1 MLGAYPGIWIISVE
15 FWTPLKLGLLFQA
28 LLDKNPEHR
37 ASLWHLKEH
46 EWILQEVKRDE
57 NQNWSNVT
65 FSSGGCKPLPI
76 VWCHPLLWIGAAASY
91 SLQVSVFCRFLDIF
105 PGREVEGWQEGLDK
119 PSAEVQVLRNCLK
132 CLWDPSLSWPLS
144 YKHFQLSG
152 LADHHPLL
160 GDSQEPSLELSSLE
174 SNAIRFCEIM
184 KRSQHILTQ
193 PCSSN
198 VSSSGMEMGSQL
210 GANSLIDE
218 QL

>member
-1 MLGAYPGIWIISVE
+1 MAGRAGQAIS
-15 FWTPLKLGLLFQA
+15 
-28 LLDKNPEHR
+28 R
-37 ASLWHLKEH
+37 
-46 EWILQEVKRDE
+46 
-57 NQNWSNVT
+57 
-65 FSSGGCKPLPI
+65 SS
-76 VWCHPLLWIGAAASY
+76 
-91 SLQVSVFCRFLDIF
+91 
-105 PGREVEGWQEGLDK
+105 GLDK
-119 PSAEVQVLRNCLK
+119 LSKMSLRSIFVLT
-132 CLWDPSLSWPLS
+132 LS
-144 YKHFQLSG
+144 YKHSQHSG

-184 KRSQHILTQ
+184 KRSQHISTQ

>member
-1 MLGAYPGIWIISVE
+1 MW
-15 FWTPLKLGLLFQA
+15 LFHQV
-28 LLDKNPEHR
+28 D
-37 ASLWHLKEH
+37 ASHYQLYDVIPCSESELRPPTHYRYW
-46 EWILQEVKRDE
+46 
-57 NQNWSNVT
+57 
-65 FSSGGCKPLPI
+65 
-76 VWCHPLLWIGAAASY
+76 
-91 SLQVSVFCRFLDIF
+91 SVFCRFLYIA
-105 PGREVEGWQEGLDK
+105 PGREVEGWQEGQDK
-119 PSAEVQVLRNCLK
+119 PSAEVQVSINCLK

-144 YKHFQLSG
+144 YKHSQHSG

>member
-1 MLGAYPGIWIISVE
+1 MAGRAGQAIS
-15 FWTPLKLGLLFQA
+15 
-28 LLDKNPEHR
+28 R
-37 ASLWHLKEH
+37 
-46 EWILQEVKRDE
+46 
-57 NQNWSNVT
+57 
-65 FSSGGCKPLPI
+65 SSGLEKLFKMFLRSFFVLTLI
-76 VWCHPLLWIGAAASY
+76 LSY
-91 SLQVSVFCRFLDIF
+91 SYHHSQ
-105 PGREVEGWQEGLDK
+105 
-119 PSAEVQVLRNCLK
+119 
-132 CLWDPSLSWPLS
+132 
-144 YKHFQLSG
+144 HSG

-184 KRSQHILTQ
+184 KRSQHISTQ